1 MTPLDFSVLFIY
13 LAAVLFLGAS
23 FTGTR
28 QSVRTYFLTGKTIP
42 WWAVLGSLV
51 ATETSTVTLVSVPG
65 YAFGGDLTF
74 LQLAI
79 GYVVGR
85 LIISTFLLPRLF
97 TGELLTA
104 YQPIAKRFG
113 IRVGRLTSSLFLITR
128 SLSDGFRL
136 FATGLVLATALA
148 TLPGAMLF
156 AQTLLPA
163 AQPSHA
169 LLVLTVGLMSAAT
182 LAYTLLGG
190 MRAVIWSDV
199 IQFGIYMSGAVV
211 AGVIL
216 LSKVPG
222 GFSEALTLLE
232 SGGKLQIFDFST
244 DLTRSYTFWSGLV
257 GGIFL
262 TAGTHGTDQM
272 FVQRYLASRST
283 RDASRALVWSG
294 IVVFVQF
301 TIFLGLGLLLWVYY
315 TTYAPTELASITVD
329 GIIQTDQVFPTFIV
343 NHLPSGLRGLLIAA
357 IVAAAMSTLSSSLN
371 SSAAATLGDFYLP
384 ATRDRQSEAHYLHV
398 SRLSTAFWAVVQL
411 CVAISAVGLSG
422 RIIDEVLGIQSLT
435 SGLLL
440 GLFVVALLPRTHK
453 IAPTSGVVIGATVLI
468 ALRFY
473 TNVSWQW
480 YVLAGSC
487 STFVSAWTVGWILSK
502 NALLGRK
509 P

>member
-1 MTPLDFSVLFIY
+1 M
-13 LAAVLFLGAS
+13 AAVLFLGAS
-23 FTGTR
+23 FTSTR
-28 QSVRTYFLTGKTIP
+28 LSLRTYFLTEQNVP

-65 YAFGGDLTF
+65 YAFGGNLTF
-74 LQLAI
+74 LQLAL
-79 GYVVGR
+79 GYVAGR

-97 TGELLTA
+97 TGEILTA

-148 TLPGAMLF
+148 TLPEATLF
-156 AQTLLPA
+156 AQTLLPL

-169 LLVLTVGLMSAAT
+169 LLVLTVGLISAAT
-182 LAYTLLGG
+182 LTYTLLGG
-190 MRAVIWSDV
+190 MKAVIWSDV
-199 IQFGIYMSGAVV
+199 IQFAIYMSGAII
-211 AGVIL
+211 AGIIL

-222 GFSEALTLLE
+222 GFSETLTLLG
-232 SGGKLQIFDFST
+232 SGGKLKVFDFSI

-262 TAGTHGTDQM
+262 TAGTHGADQM
-272 FVQRYLASRST
+272 FVQRYLASRSA

-301 TIFLGLGLLLWVYY
+301 TIFLGLGLFLSAYY
-315 TTYAPTELASITVD
+315 STYAPAELEGITVG

-371 SSAAATLGDFYLP
+371 SSAASTLGDFYLP
-384 ATRDRQSEAHYLHV
+384 ATRERLSEAHYFHV
-398 SRLSTAFWAVVQL
+398 SKLSTAFWAVVQL

-440 GLFVVALLPRTHK
+440 GLFVAALLPRTHN
-453 IAPTSGVVIGATVLI
+453 ISPASGVIIGATVLI

-473 TNVSWQW
+473 TSVSWQW

-502 NALLGRK
+502 KASLGSAR
-509 P
+509 

>member
-1 MTPLDFSVLFIY
+1 MTSVDFAVLYIY
-13 LAAVLFLGAS
+13 LTAVLFLGAS
-23 FTGTR
+23 FAGTR
-28 QSVRTYFLTGKTIP
+28 QSLRTYFLTGQDTP

-74 LQLAI
+74 LQIAI
-79 GYVVGR
+79 GYVAGR
-85 LIISTFLLPRLF
+85 IIISTVLLPRLF
-97 TGELLTA
+97 TGQILTA

-113 IRVGRLTSSLFLITR
+113 TGVGRLTSSLFLMTR

-148 TLPGAMLF
+148 TLPAATLL
-156 AQTLLPA
+156 AQTLLPFEE
-163 AQPSHA
+163 PSHA
-169 LLVLTVGLMSAAT
+169 LLVLAVVLMSATT
-182 LAYTLLGG
+182 LTYTLLGG
-190 MRAVIWSDV
+190 MKAVIWSDV
-199 IQFGIYMSGAVV
+199 IQFVIYMSGAVI

-216 LSKVPG
+216 LFKLSG
-222 GFSEALTLLE
+222 GLSEAATLIL
-232 SGGKLQIFDFST
+232 SSGKLLVFDFSL

-272 FVQRYLASRST
+272 FVQRYLASRSA

-294 IVVFVQF
+294 IIVFVQF
-301 TIFLGLGLLLWVYY
+301 TIFLSLGLLLWVYY
-315 TTYAPTELASITVD
+315 TTYAPNELDAITVG

-343 NHLPSGLRGLLIAA
+343 NHLPSGLRGLVIAA
-357 IVAAAMSTLSSSLN
+357 VVAAAMSTLSSSLN
-371 SSAAATLGDFYLP
+371 SSAASTLGDFYLP
-384 ATRDRQSEAHYLHV
+384 ATHERLTEAHYFQV

-411 CVAISAVGLSG
+411 CVAISAIGLSG
-422 RIIDEVLGIQSLT
+422 RVIDEVLGIQSLT

-440 GLFVVALLPRTHK
+440 GLFVLALLPRDQK
-453 IAPTSGVVIGATVLI
+453 LSPISGIVIGAAVLI

-480 YVLAGSC
+480 YVLAGSS
-487 STFVSAWTVGWILSK
+487 STFISAWTAGWILSNK
-502 NALLGRK
+502 AFVDEER
-509 P
+509 

>member
-1 MTPLDFSVLFIY
+1 M
-13 LAAVLFLGAS
+13 AAVLFLGAS
-23 FTGTR
+23 FTSTR
-28 QSVRTYFLTGKTIP
+28 LSLRTYFLTEQNVP

-65 YAFGGDLTF
+65 YAFGGNLTF
-74 LQLAI
+74 LQLAL
-79 GYVVGR
+79 GYVAGR

-97 TGELLTA
+97 TGEILTA

-148 TLPGAMLF
+148 TLPEATLF
-156 AQTLLPA
+156 AQTLLPL

-169 LLVLTVGLMSAAT
+169 LLVLTVGLISAAT
-182 LAYTLLGG
+182 LTYTLLGG
-190 MRAVIWSDV
+190 MKAVIWSDV
-199 IQFGIYMSGAVV
+199 IQFAIYMSGAII
-211 AGVIL
+211 AGIIL

-222 GFSEALTLLE
+222 GFSETLTLLG
-232 SGGKLQIFDFST
+232 SGGKLKVFDFSI

-262 TAGTHGTDQM
+262 TAGTHGADQM
-272 FVQRYLASRST
+272 FVQRYLASRSA

-301 TIFLGLGLLLWVYY
+301 TIFLGLGLFLSAYY
-315 TTYAPTELASITVD
+315 STYAHAELEGITVG

-371 SSAAATLGDFYLP
+371 SSAASTLGDFYLP
-384 ATRDRQSEAHYLHV
+384 ATRERLSEAHYFHV
-398 SRLSTAFWAVVQL
+398 SKLSTAFWAVVQL

-440 GLFVVALLPRTHK
+440 GLFVAALLPRTHN
-453 IAPTSGVVIGATVLI
+453 ISPASGVIIGATVLI

-473 TNVSWQW
+473 TSVSWQW

-502 NALLGRK
+502 KASLGSAR
-509 P
+509 